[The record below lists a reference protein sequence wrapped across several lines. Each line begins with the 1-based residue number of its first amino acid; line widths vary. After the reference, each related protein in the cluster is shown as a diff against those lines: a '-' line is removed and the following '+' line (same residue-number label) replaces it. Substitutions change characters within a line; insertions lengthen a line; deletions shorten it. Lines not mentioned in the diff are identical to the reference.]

1 LAIGSAPSNLPRL
14 HRKRAESLDEER
26 AQTVLRLVITACERA
41 IKLNIADEWVR
52 PTLLR
57 AAFDL
62 GPTIRLKNWQGP

>member
-1 LAIGSAPSNLPRL
+1 
-14 HRKRAESLDEER
+14 
-26 AQTVLRLVITACERA
+26 VLRLVITACERA
-41 IKLNIADEWVR
+41 IKLNIADERVR